1 MRQLP
6 NALTDADIVLKDINS
21 NNFKA
26 VVLNT
31 ISAEYVEML
40 NEDRHILLAM
50 RAVAEKAASYKD
62 AKQMSKKYA
71 DIIPTH
77 EEELTKFKTNIKV
90 CKSMMHVYLQD
101 G

>member
-1 MRQLP
+1 M
-6 NALTDADIVLKDINS
+6 
-21 NNFKA
+21 
-26 VVLNT
+26 
-31 ISAEYVEML
+31 SAEYVEML
-40 NEDRHILLAM
+40 NEGKHNLLAM

-77 EEELTKFKTNIKV
+77 EEELTKFKTNIKA
-90 CKSMMHVYLQD
+90 CKSMVHVYLRD